1 MSNLISIF
9 LFFPTATYF
18 CALIGES
25 MEEFVLVYGLQ
36 KFNGAFTYY
45 YPEPFIS
52 KVAKGRPSYLE
63 KNGNDEVLI
72 SYQIKITDTP
82 HEEALQLC
90 RAMHPSALTAE
101 LNKGQKKPLT
111 LDQLFEDKRWSQVLR
126 NRVYQKLLRFL
137 NLVRQHELDFYFQVG
152 RKIFLEDIRLRFAP
166 DSIQPI
172 LRFEKTAIGT
182 HYYLYLDNDGH
193 RIVPHH
199 HHIEIITENPL
210 LIINDNVVYQI
221 NDIQG
226 QRLKPFLK
234 QDKIFIPDRLT
245 TEYFQK
251 FIKDV
256 ASQATIETEGFDFL
270 ELKPD
275 VRAVIRFAE
284 SFDGSSLEAV
294 LWFYYDQCR
303 FAYTDTQSN
312 KVFIKT
318 DDYNHIK
325 VEKIDRNNQQE
336 KKIVQALRKLNL
348 EETAAKRWVK
358 STATDRFDTFY
369 TFCHAKSALAALA
382 IEVEMP
388 EIEGA
393 RVFSGDFYLEEL
405 RVDKG
410 TDWFDLNLVIV
421 VGDEEISFKSLLFYI
436 KNNQRLYPLKSGEVF
451 IIPFAWFEKYEQL
464 SHQAELS
471 GAIPRLAKSRF
482 SILESLNISI
492 AEEAFEKIEFT
503 VPKGIQAMLRP
514 YQKQG
519 AEWLVNHYNNRL
531 GACLADDMGLGKT
544 LQTLTTLYF
553 IKENLIPEQVST
565 QVQLSLF
572 DAPPATRKSL
582 RALIVVPSSLVFN
595 WMYEIKKFAPGLM
608 AALHVGQARN
618 KNIRALQDFDIIVTS
633 YAILLKDVALFAKMN
648 FSCVI
653 LDEAHYIKNRNSKI
667 FDAVRSLATDQ
678 RISLSGTPIENSLA
692 DLWTQMEFINP
703 DILGTYPEF
712 KRRYQDRI
720 EKAGDEEALAELKLI
735 LGPYIMRRTRK
746 EVLKDLPDLEEQIF
760 YSVLPEAQMDLIE
773 KEKSKARNELLH
785 MEEGGGVNKLHV
797 LNALLRLRQLA
808 NHPKLADK
816 KSTEESGKFEDVL
829 ETLETLVK
837 SGNKVL
843 VFSSFVSHLKLYEPE
858 LKLRNIKYA
867 MLTGEDDLKH
877 REAAVR
883 QFQEQPDCAV
893 FMISLKAG
901 GTGLN
906 LTAANY
912 VLILDP
918 WWNPFAESQA
928 IGRSYRMGQEQKVT
942 VIRFLAKD
950 TIEEKIHALQLKK
963 KDLAGQLIE
972 ETVMPDLDP
981 TTIAY
986 LLE

>member
-1 MSNLISIF
+1 M
-9 LFFPTATYF
+9 
-18 CALIGES
+18 
-25 MEEFVLVYGLQ
+25 
-36 KFNGAFTYY
+36 
-45 YPEPFIS
+45 
-52 KVAKGRPSYLE
+52 
-63 KNGNDEVLI
+63 
-72 SYQIKITDTP
+72 
-82 HEEALQLC
+82 
-90 RAMHPSALTAE
+90 
-101 LNKGQKKPLT
+101 
-111 LDQLFEDKRWSQVLR
+111 
-126 NRVYQKLLRFL
+126 
-137 NLVRQHELDFYFQVG
+137 
-152 RKIFLEDIRLRFAP
+152 
-166 DSIQPI
+166 
-172 LRFEKTAIGT
+172 
-182 HYYLYLDNDGH
+182 
-193 RIVPHH
+193 
-199 HHIEIITENPL
+199 
-210 LIINDNVVYQI
+210 
-221 NDIQG
+221 
-226 QRLKPFLK
+226 
-234 QDKIFIPDRLT
+234 
-245 TEYFQK
+245 
-251 FIKDV
+251 
-256 ASQATIETEGFDFL
+256 
-270 ELKPD
+270 
-275 VRAVIRFAE
+275 
-284 SFDGSSLEAV
+284 
-294 LWFYYDQCR
+294 
-303 FAYTDTQSN
+303 
-312 KVFIKT
+312 
-318 DDYNHIK
+318 
-325 VEKIDRNNQQE
+325 
-336 KKIVQALRKLNL
+336 
-348 EETAAKRWVK
+348 
-358 STATDRFDTFY
+358 
-369 TFCHAKSALAALA
+369 AALA

-388 EIEGA
+388 EMEGA

-405 RVDKG
+405 KVDKG

-421 VGDEEISFKSLLFYI
+421 VGEEEISFKSLLFHI

-451 IIPFAWFEKYEQL
+451 IIPYAWFEKYEQL
-464 SHQAELS
+464 SHQADLS

-492 AEEAFEKIEFT
+492 AEEAFEKIDFA

-553 IKENLIPEQVST
+553 IKENLIDEQVT
-565 QVQLSLF
+565 GQVQLSLF

-608 AALHVGQARN
+608 ATLHVGHARN

-633 YAILLKDVALFAKMN
+633 YAILLKDVALFAKMK

-720 EKAGDEEALAELKLI
+720 EKASDEEALAELKLI

-773 KEKSKARNELLH
+773 KEKSKARNELLQ
-785 MEEGGGVNKLHV
+785 MEEGGTVNKLHV

-808 NHPKLADK
+808 NHPKLVDK
-816 KSTEESGKFEDVL
+816 KATEESGKFEDVL
-829 ETLETLVK
+829 ETLQTLVK

-858 LKLRNIKYA
+858 LKLRNIRYA
-867 MLTGEDDLKH
+867 MLTGEDDLKE

-883 QFQEQPDCAV
+883 QFQEQSDCSV

-963 KDLAGQLIE
+963 KDLAGQMIE
-972 ETVMPDLDP
+972 ETAMPDLD
-981 TTIAY
+981 TSTIAY